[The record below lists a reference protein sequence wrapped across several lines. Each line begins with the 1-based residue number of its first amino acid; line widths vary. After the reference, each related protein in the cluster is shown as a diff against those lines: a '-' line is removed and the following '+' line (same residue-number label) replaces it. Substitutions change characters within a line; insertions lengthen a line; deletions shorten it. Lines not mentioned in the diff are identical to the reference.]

1 MIALPIQMLPSLEIY
16 RLLSGFHLEKSQ
28 YMTETDLISGKQ
40 VKVDS
45 IDIIQT
51 LASPKDKFKS
61 SFLYGILSDFPN
73 WKDLTNFCI
82 SQQLNICN

>member
-1 MIALPIQMLPSLEIY
+1 M
-16 RLLSGFHLEKSQ
+16 EKSQ

-40 VKVDS
+40 LKVDS

-51 LASPKDKFKS
+51 LAYPKDKFKS

-73 WKDLTNFCI
+73 
-82 SQQLNICN
+82 